1 MPYRRCIGGFTVTE
15 LMVTVAIAAILATV
29 AVPSFSN
36 LIASQRAKAAAS
48 ELFGELMRT
57 RSEAIMRNAN
67 ITVSQ
72 YSGSWNNGWYIENPA
87 SPTNVASALDNHGAL
102 SSTTVVNGPATV
114 TYRPSG
120 RVQATAPMFVI
131 TTRSGSATNYQCV
144 SVDLNGRPYM
154 KPASTC

>member
-1 MPYRRCIGGFTVTE
+1 MME
-15 LMVTVAIAAILATV
+15 LTITMAIAAILATV

-72 YSGSWNNGWYIENPA
+72 YSGGWNNGWYIENPA
-87 SPTNVASALDNHGAL
+87 NPTNVGSALDNHGAL
-102 SSTTVVNGPATV
+102 GAITVTGPATV

-120 RVQATAPMFVI
+120 RVQGTAAPMFVI
-131 TTRSGSATNYQCV
+131 TTSSGSTTSYQCV
-144 SVDLNGRPYM
+144 SIDLNGRPYM
-154 KPASTC
+154 QAASTC